1 MSENAEGRESHERHE
16 PYAWH
21 EPTRPAQD
29 DTQSHAGNGHVKHS
43 PDETDPEGLDPDE
56 LALRR
61 MLHQAVQEV
70 EPREG
75 ALDHLRHAVPA
86 RRARKRQAAVG
97 MAAAALF
104 IGTAIPALVHVSDA
118 GGSGVDPAIAGQAS
132 QAQGGTGQGKDPDGG
147 DGTASGASGRTPGKG
162 SSGRP
167 DDHRGD
173 GKSATPGGGNAGADT
188 GGPSAS
194 ADTEAPVCKA
204 PQLGSATAT
213 IGAPD
218 TSGAVYGTFRV
229 TNVSKGSCTVGGP
242 GTVTTLAQGAADTSK
257 ITVTQHIAGDPA
269 TALPNPSTE
278 VAGLVLTPGSAYEM
292 KFAWVPSETCPTTS
306 GGAGSGGTPTG
317 APSPDPSSS
326 PDSGATGGTSTGTG
340 TVPDTKTQLMT
351 EDGGTA
357 DGSVVVTHTP
367 EAGSPAVSATV
378 PKACAGTVYH
388 TGVLAAS

>member
-1 MSENAEGRESHERHE
+1 MSENAEGRDSHERHE

-21 EPTRPAQD
+21 EPTRPEQD
-29 DTQSHAGNGHVKHS
+29 DTQSHAGNGHVNHS
-43 PDETDPEGLDPDE
+43 PDERDPEGLDPDE

-75 ALDHLRHAVPA
+75 TLDHLRRAVPA

-104 IGTAIPALVHVSDA
+104 IGTAVPALVHVSDA

-132 QAQGGTGQGKDPDGG
+132 QAQGGTGQGKGPGG
-147 DGTASGASGRTPGKG
+147 GEGTASGTSGRTPGKG
-162 SSGRP
+162 SSGKP
-167 DDHRGD
+167 DDRRGD
-173 GKSATPGGGNAGADT
+173 GKSVPPGSGTAGAGT

-194 ADTEAPVCKA
+194 ADTGAPVCTA

-229 TNVSKGSCTVGGP
+229 TNISKGSCTVGGP

-269 TALPNPSTE
+269 TALPDPSTE
-278 VAGLVLTPGSAYEM
+278 VSGLVLSPGSAYEV
-292 KFAWVPSETCPTTS
+292 KFAWVPSETCPTT
-306 GGAGSGGTPTG
+306 GGGTGNGGTETG

-326 PDSGATGGTSTGTG
+326 QDSGTTGGTSAGTG
-340 TVPDTKTQLMT
+340 TDAGTTTQLMT

-357 DGSVVVTHTP
+357 EGSVVVSHTP

-378 PKACAGTVYH
+378 PKACAGTVYR